1 VVGAGWDPGVLT
13 LLRRLF
19 AILVPRGQTIVASH
33 PGASLHHDAAV
44 EGIGGVREALS
55 GETRGADGLRHRY
68 VYLRLDEGA
77 DAERIRRSIVGDP
90 LFAGEDTQVFEMPDL
105 SALESREGLVLE
117 RRASADAGGHASLA
131 LDARFDVA
139 VFAAQVM
146 LDGARALRDLPPGA
160 HRYAPAADEEG
171 D

>member
-1 VVGAGWDPGVLT
+1 
-13 LLRRLF
+13 
-19 AILVPRGQTIVASH
+19 
-33 PGASLHHDAAV
+33 
-44 EGIGGVREALS
+44 
-55 GETRGADGLRHRY
+55 
-68 VYLRLDEGA
+68 
-77 DAERIRRSIVGDP
+77 
-90 LFAGEDTQVFEMPDL
+90 MPDL